1 MINTEHLCM
10 SCMKEIGEVKQ
21 CPHCGFHTDSPQ
33 IAPYLPL
40 RAVVGNRYLIG
51 KLLDANG
58 EGATYIGWDFTNRV
72 PVSVREF
79 IPDAIASR
87 GYESNTVSVMA
98 GCEFAYRECFQTFLE
113 LWRKLARLRGLSA
126 LINVIDIVEDNGTA
140 YAVSEHFEGASLRDF
155 LLASKTG
162 YIGWERARQLLM
174 PVLSTLGTLHS
185 SGIIHRGISPSTLII
200 GKDGKLRIAGFS
212 IWQVRTA
219 KGDLNAQL
227 FHGYAAIEQ
236 YGFEGQQGPWTD
248 IYAFAGV
255 LYRALI
261 GTDPLDAPDRA
272 VNDRLMVPGK
282 FAEQLPAYVINALIN
297 ALQIQP
303 ENRTRSVEQLR
314 ADLSAS
320 PTAAVAGEAYAAQQP
335 VRPPAVPAAKPAK
348 TGIDKTT
355 LMLSLKVAL
364 ITLGAGL
371 LIFAVLALTV
381 WKDTFFSPS
390 TEDTVTAL
398 VTETTIAEKVKVPD
412 FSALGTYPEISSN
425 PVWTARFTFKAEHVF
440 DNTRKIGEILSQSI
454 APNTEVDK
462 GTEIIF
468 TVSKGKEMATLP
480 NVVGQNY
487 AEAEAALI
495 ALGFKCIRLDK
506 VNDGTQTPNTV
517 FTVSPAIGKS
527 YEKGTEIYL
536 QVWTELQ
543 TTDAPA
549 DDGT

>member
-21 CPHCGFHTDSPQ
+21 CPHCGFHADSPQ
-33 IAPYLPL
+33 IAPYLPI

-79 IPDAIASR
+79 IPDAITSR
-87 GYESNTVSVMA
+87 SYGSNEVAVMA

-255 LYRALI
+255 LYRTLI

-297 ALQIQP
+297 GLQIQP
-303 ENRTRSVEQLR
+303 DNRTRSVEQLR

-320 PTAAVAGEAYAAQQP
+320 PVAAVAGETYAAQQP
-335 VRPPAVPAAKPAK
+335 SAPPVVPAAKPAK
-348 TGIDKTT
+348 TGVDKNA

-364 ITLGAGL
+364 VTLGAGL
-371 LIFAVLALTV
+371 LIFLILAFTVFKDNFFPADNMDTLTTLTA
-381 WKDTFFSPS
+381 DS
-390 TEDTVTAL
+390 TEVG
-398 VTETTIAEKVKVPD
+398 EKVKVPN

-440 DNTRKIGEILSQSI
+440 DNTRKIGEIISQSI
-454 APNTEVDK
+454 APDTEVDK
-462 GTEIIF
+462 GTEILF
-468 TVSKGKEMATLP
+468 TVSKGKEMAILP
-480 NVVGQNY
+480 NVVGQQY

-506 VNDGTQTPNTV
+506 TNDGTQTPNTV

-549 DDGT
+549 DD